1 MSTDHNNTPESG
13 FCPTGS
19 EGLDNILGGQGLP
32 RNRMYLV
39 EGDPGSGK
47 TTLSLQFLL
56 AGVKRGEVGL
66 YVTLSETRHELEAV
80 VRSHNWSLNDVHL
93 LELSSIVAGDAFS
106 GSTFFHPSE
115 VELNQ
120 TTRAIL
126 DQVEKLDPRLL
137 VLDSLS
143 ELRLLSETALRY
155 RRQILT
161 FKQYFARRNATVL
174 LLDDRTLESE
184 ASHVRSL
191 AHGVIQ
197 LRKTSP
203 EFGVTRRQAH
213 VEKIRGLKFREGE
226 HDFVIRTGGIV
237 FFPRLI
243 AAEHRK
249 QLPKGSLQSGIA
261 ELDSLLGGG
270 LDWGTSNIVMGPAGS
285 GKSTLSLHYAVNA
298 AKAGHKSAMFLFDEG
313 MGPLMARAS
322 SIGLDIEPHVES
334 GAVQLICVDPAEISP
349 GEMVHR
355 IRHHVEEEGVRLVVI
370 DSLNGYYQSMPG
382 EKYLQLQIHELFS
395 YLNQLGVVTIA
406 VLAQHGLLGP
416 MQTTIDLSY
425 VADTVIL
432 IRFFEAAGEVR
443 QAISILK
450 KRSGRHERSIREF
463 KIESDGGIRVGKPL
477 HDFHGVLSGTP
488 TYTGATRKMLNR
500 SNKSQ

>member
-1 MSTDHNNTPESG
+1 MSTNHTNKKESG

-19 EGLDNILGGQGLP
+19 EGLDNILGGEGLP
-32 RNRMYLV
+32 RNRMYLI

-56 AGVKRGEVGL
+56 AGIKRGEVGL
-66 YVTLSETRHELEAV
+66 YVTLSETRQELEAV
-80 VRSHNWSLNDVHL
+80 VSSHNWSLNDVHL

-120 TTRAIL
+120 TTKAIL
-126 DQVEKLDPRLL
+126 DHVEKLDPRL
-137 VLDSLS
+137 VIFDSLS

-197 LRKTSP
+197 LKKTSP
-203 EFGVTRRQAH
+203 EFGVTRRQVH
-213 VEKIRGLKFREGE
+213 VEKIRGLKFREGD
-226 HDFVIRTGGIV
+226 HDFMIQTGGIV

-249 QLPKGSLQSGIA
+249 ELPKGYLQSGIA
-261 ELDSLLGGG
+261 ELDALLGGG
-270 LDWGTSNIVMGPAGS
+270 LDWGTSNVVMGPAGC

-298 AKAGHKSAMFLFDEG
+298 AKAGIKSALFLFDEG
-313 MGPLMARAS
+313 MGPLMARSS
-322 SIGLDIEPHVES
+322 SIGLDIKPHVKS
-334 GAVQLICVDPAEISP
+334 GAMQLIRVDPAEISP

-355 IRHHVEEEGVRLVVI
+355 IRHQVEEEEVRLVVI
-370 DSLNGYYQSMPG
+370 DSLNGYYQAMPG

-395 YLNQLGVVTIA
+395 YLNQLGVVTIT
-406 VLAQHGLLGP
+406 VLAQQGMLGP
-416 MQTTIDLSY
+416 MQTPIDLSY
-425 VADTVIL
+425 VADTVVL

-463 KIESDGGIRVGKPL
+463 KIESNIGIRVGKPL

-488 TYTGATRKMLNR
+488 TFTGAAKKMLTR
-500 SNKSQ
+500 SGKSQ